1 MSSENIDRY
10 FNYAE
15 NDACINPTC
24 CYMHHGLTT
33 QVLLSQMYARE
44 QMLIKALFESTR
56 TVLSFDTELY
66 PVSSRVMAKLME
78 QYRNRDFAGELEE
91 FLSEQAVNG
100 REDLAQKKEE
110 YRRLLEEKKQIER
123 DLKDAW
129 PEVAVYDGPTAVC
142 LIKDQ
147 HQQIVHLLEEKLAHN
162 RQDIDDFKTTALNT
176 YK

>member
-1 MSSENIDRY
+1 MSSENIDRC
-10 FNYAE
+10 FNHTE

-24 CYMHHGLTT
+24 CCMHHGLTT
-33 QVLLSQMYARE
+33 QVLLGQI
-44 QMLIKALFESTR
+44 IKALFESTR
-56 TVLSFDTELY
+56 TVSSFDTESY

-91 FLSEQAVNG
+91 FLSEQVHERAVNG

-110 YRRLLEEKKQIER
+110 YGRLLEEKKQIER
-123 DLKDAW
+123 DLKDAR

-147 HQQIVHLLEEKLAHN
+147 HQQIVRLLEEKLALLGKSAC
-162 RQDIDDFKTTALNT
+162 I
-176 YK
+176 